1 MQAELFSVSSE
12 YKEIPVKDFPDFA
25 SVNPT
30 PQMVNSVKRLGVLE
44 PVIMR
49 GPTLVAGRRRVRAAK
64 MAGLATV
71 PARVFPEDFSN
82 EYILSLVENE
92 QRRHNP
98 LSDLHSVEALMAE
111 GKDEQSITA
120 ETGITPQRIRKILSV
135 RKLIPLLRRAF
146 EDGVIKYSV
155 AAAAAKKPQ
164 KVQERLLEILEGEGV
179 LRLKDVQ
186 KVCKAE
192 RKQSVAALPDN
203 LFGDVVPNWK
213 PNTLQKL
220 QEARRQAEKDADS
233 DWLDSL
239 DKLIDELRD

>member
-1 MQAELFSVSSE
+1 MQAELFPPVTSE
-12 YKEIPVKDFPDFA
+12 YKEIPLKDFPDFS

-30 PQMVNSVKRLGVLE
+30 AQMVASVKRYGILE
-44 PVIMR
+44 PVLMR
-49 GPTLVAGRRRVRAAK
+49 GEQLVAGRRRVRAAK
-64 MAGLATV
+64 IAGLATV
-71 PARVFPEDFSN
+71 PARVFPDDFSN

-98 LSDLHSVEALMAE
+98 LTDLHSVEALMAA
-111 GKDEQSITA
+111 GKDEQTITA

-135 RKLIPLLRRAF
+135 RKLIPHLRRAF
-146 EDGVIKYSV
+146 EDGIIKYSV

-164 KVQERLLEILEGEGV
+164 KVQERLLDVLEDEGV

-186 KVCKAE
+186 KICKVE
-192 RKQSVAALPDN
+192 RKASVAALPDS

-213 PNTLQKL
+213 PNTLAKL
-220 QEARRQAEKDADS
+220 QEARRQAEKDADT

-239 DKLIDELRD
+239 DKLIEELR